1 MYIGPMVDN
10 LVMLSDPLPIPLCF
24 YVRKKNVLTYD
35 TRHDFEHIAHP
46 EATKGGSIAVG
57 RVNKFS
63 GNLNK
68 AFHTY

>member
-10 LVMLSDPLPIPLCF
+10 LVMLCDPLPIPLF
-24 YVRKKNVLTYD
+24 LRTKKNVLTYD

-46 EATKGGSIAVG
+46 EATKGGSIVVG
-57 RVNKFS
+57 RVNQFS